1 MIGYK
6 FTVTNIA
13 SGQSFKIN
21 DFVTDPNNFIA
32 LQDYPGMDVD
42 IKNAEIQKEGQ
53 HGIWD
58 FFSFYGKR
66 LMSFSGVIIG
76 EDTDKVEILKTQML
90 RILSL
95 PPAPSLTDDGSVLVS
110 WTDAS
115 NNNWQIQGKLYS
127 QPRFDRNM
135 RQNYKLD
142 FTFSIKCKNPEIESQ
157 EISLH
162 SSVRGWKQGT
172 LMLPT
177 LVPAMFDIAYDKSFI
192 VDNLGA
198 IVSHTIIKLYGET
211 DGVTNPTVRNITTG
225 KFFTVNMTLTNAT
238 KYLII
243 DSKLGTV
250 KDQDGVDKS
259 GLVSLQSE
267 YIKLL
272 PGDNSIVYTS
282 DETPLSSLIEPTAV
296 IETQHRSTII

>member
-110 WTDAS
+110 WTDTS